1 VDPIIQDFISRIA
14 HDLVGLDLALFF
26 QANPDTFDTA
36 AGLSLH
42 LHHRA
47 EEIQHALDR
56 LVAAG
61 LLESTTRGEPVY
73 KVYGLPS
80 DPAVWRLICAV
91 SEAYLD
97 SPDTRKEIVRML
109 VRQRVEDANPEASP
123 EGLSPPRGA

>member
-1 VDPIIQDFISRIA
+1 MDARIQDFISRIA

-26 QANPDTFDTA
+26 QADPGTFDTA

-61 LLESTTRGEPVY
+61 LLESTTRGEPAY
-73 KVYGLPS
+73 QVYGLPG
-80 DPAVWRLICAV
+80 DPAVWNLLCDVAG
-91 SEAYLD
+91 AYLD
-97 SPDTRKEIVRML
+97 SPDGRKEIVRML
-109 VRQRVEDANPEASP
+109 VRQRVEDATHDE
-123 EGLSPPRGA
+123 